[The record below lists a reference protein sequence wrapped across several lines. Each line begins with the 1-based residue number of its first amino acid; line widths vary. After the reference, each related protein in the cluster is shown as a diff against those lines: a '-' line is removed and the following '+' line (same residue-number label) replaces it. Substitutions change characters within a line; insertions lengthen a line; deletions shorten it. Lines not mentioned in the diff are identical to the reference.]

1 MADATLNDG
10 DRPVEPDAAPDELLL
25 PDGDMLNALAEFC
38 AGAGHEINNP
48 LATII
53 GRAELI
59 HRRLSSTASTGEIL
73 ETQRDLRIIA
83 GQAQR
88 IRDMIGDL
96 MLFARPPKPTL
107 ENVDLCAVC
116 LEAARPF
123 VEEANRLN
131 VMLRLPPGG
140 RTLHV
145 LADRVQLSVVVSELI
160 RNALDGVAR
169 GGQVAVRIEARD
181 AEGAYASLLVEDDGR
196 GLTSHDQQHLF
207 NPFYSGRD
215 AGRGLGFGLCKCWRI
230 LEQHGGRISIL
241 PRVPGGTRAITE
253 WPLSI
258 ESSAPDRSILSP
270 RAD

>member
-1 MADATLNDG
+1 MVDATSNDG
-10 DRPVEPDAAPDELLL
+10 DRPAEPDASHDK
-25 PDGDMLNALAEFC
+25 MLVPNREMLEALAEFC

-59 HRRLSSTASTGEIL
+59 HRRLAAAASTGEVV

-96 MLFARPPKPTL
+96 MLFARPPKPKL
-107 ENVDLCAVC
+107 ESVDLCAVC
-116 LEAARPF
+116 LDAARPF

-131 VMLRLPPGG
+131 V
-140 RTLHV
+140 TLHLPAGDEPIHV
-145 LADRVQLSVVVSELI
+145 RADRVQLAVVVSELI
-160 RNALDGVAR
+160 RNALEAVAER
-169 GGQVAVRIEARD
+169 GQVAVRIEARD
-181 AEGAYASLLVEDDGR
+181 SKGVFASLLVEDDGR
-196 GLTSHDQQHLF
+196 GLTSLDQQHLF
-207 NPFYSGRD
+207 HPFYSGRN

-230 LEQHGGRISIL
+230 LEQHGGRISIQ
-241 PRVPGGTRAITE
+241 PRVPGGTLAIVE
-253 WPLSI
+253 WPLST
-258 ESSAPDRSILSP
+258 ESLPADRSILSL